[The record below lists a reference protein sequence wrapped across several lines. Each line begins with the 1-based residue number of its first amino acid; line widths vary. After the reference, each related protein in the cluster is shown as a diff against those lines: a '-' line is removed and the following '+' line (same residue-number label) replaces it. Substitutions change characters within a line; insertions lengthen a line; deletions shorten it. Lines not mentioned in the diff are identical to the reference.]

1 MNIAIVTDST
11 CDLGPAA
18 EFAYQI
24 DMVPLTVSF
33 GNTVYRDVVDLSGT
47 EFYSLLSKSSSLP
60 TTSQPPPAAFS
71 DVFRKRLDEGKE
83 IIAILLSSAISGTY
97 QSAKIARDALN
108 PEEQAM
114 VHLIDSKNA
123 TGCLGILVL
132 EAVRMR
138 DADANVEEICSHVA
152 DLASRVRLYAILDTL
167 RYLRMGGRLSAA
179 AAVAGS
185 LLNTVPIV
193 SMRDGNIIAA
203 AKIRKSQNAFRKW
216 LRDRLNN
223 ELPDQ
228 AYPVIYLHSGNVAII
243 DQLQEEFQYL
253 LPQDKIFRL
262 FIGSVVGTHA
272 GTGASGIAY
281 VTKAATVSGDNN
293 VS

>member
-1 MNIAIVTDST
+1 MTIAIVTDST
-11 CDLGPAA
+11 CDLGQAA

-33 GNTVYRDVVDLSGT
+33 GNTVYRDAVDLSGN
-47 EFYSLLSKSSSLP
+47 EFYTLLSKSSTLP
-60 TTSQPPPAAFS
+60 TTSQPAPAAFAE
-71 DVFRKRLDEGKE
+71 VFRRRLDEGKE
-83 IIAILLSSAISGTY
+83 VIAILLSSVISGTY
-97 QSAKIARDALN
+97 QSATIARDALS
-108 PEEQAM
+108 PDEQVL
-114 VHLIDSKNA
+114 VHLIDSRNA

-138 DADANVEEICSHVA
+138 DAGAGAEEICDHVNS
-152 DLASRVRLYAILDTL
+152 LVPRVRLYAILDTL

-179 AAVAGS
+179 AAVAGG

-193 SMRDGNIIAA
+193 SMREGNIIAA

-216 LRDRLNN
+216 LRDRFKT
-223 ELPDQ
+223 EPPDQ
-228 AYPVIYLHSGNVAII
+228 AYPVLYLHSGNIAVI

-272 GTGASGIAY
+272 GTGAAGIAY
-281 VTKAATVSGDNN
+281 VTKAE
-293 VS
+293 